1 MILVAEIG
9 LNHDGNFDLIYEL
22 IRQAKN
28 SGANIAKFQVGWRDK
43 PGEIN
48 NLTKDK
54 LLKIKEMCDY
64 IDIEMMTSIINDE
77 AFDLVSHLN
86 LKRLKIASR
95 TVKDNPQLCDKI
107 INTGKEV
114 FCSLGFVDN
123 NLNYFN
129 KKYSNV
135 KFIYCISK
143 YPTYPKDINNFPEKF
158 SQEGYFGY
166 SDHMHGLSGCLLAL
180 SRGAN
185 FIEKHFTLNKTSQVI
200 RDHTLSATPDEF
212 KILSATGRELKKLS
226 DATQNA

>member
-9 LNHDGNFDLIYEL
+9 LNHDGNFDLIYEM

-48 NLTKDK
+48 NLDQEK
-54 LLKIKEMCDY
+54 LFKIKEMCEY
-64 IDIEMMTSIINDE
+64 LDIEMMASIINE
-77 AFDLVSHLN
+77 QAFDLVSELK

-95 TVKDNPQLCDKI
+95 TVKEKPDLCKKI
-107 INTGKEV
+107 INTNKEV

-123 NLNYFN
+123 NLNFFEKNYE
-129 KKYSNV
+129 NV
-135 KFIYCISK
+135 RFIYCISK
-143 YPTYPKDINNFPEKF
+143 YPTYVSDIKNFPKQF
-158 SQEGYFGY
+158 SKDKYFGY
-166 SDHMHGLSGCLLAL
+166 SDHMHGIGGCLLAL
-180 SRGAN
+180 SRGAE

-212 KILSATGRELKKLS
+212 KIISTIGRELQKLS
-226 DATQNA
+226 DK

>member
-9 LNHDGNFDLIYEL
+9 LNHDGNFDLIYEM

-48 NLTKDK
+48 NLDQEK
-54 LLKIKEMCDY
+54 LFKIKEMCEY
-64 IDIEMMTSIINDE
+64 LEIEMMASIINE
-77 AFDLVSHLN
+77 QAFDLVSALK

-95 TVKDNPQLCDKI
+95 TVKEKPELCEKI
-107 INTGKEV
+107 IKTNKEV

-123 NLNYFN
+123 DLNHFTN
-129 KKYSNV
+129 KYENV

-143 YPTYPKDINNFPEKF
+143 YPTYVNDINNFPKKF
-158 SQEGYFGY
+158 SNNTYFGY
-166 SDHMHGLSGCLLAL
+166 SDHMHGISGCLLAL
-180 SRGAN
+180 SRGAK

-212 KILSATGRELKKLS
+212 KILSTIGRELQKLS
-226 DATQNA
+226 DK